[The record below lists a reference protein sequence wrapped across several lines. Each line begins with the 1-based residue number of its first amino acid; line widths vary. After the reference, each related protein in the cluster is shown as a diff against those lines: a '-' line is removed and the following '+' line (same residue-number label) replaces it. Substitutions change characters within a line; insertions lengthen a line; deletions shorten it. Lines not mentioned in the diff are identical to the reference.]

1 MITRSKA
8 GIFKPKI
15 YLSALLAQKSEPTSV
30 SQALSDPMWYKA
42 MQEKYLALKTNHT
55 WDLVLHAT
63 PVKIVGSKWVFRIK
77 YNSDGSVSRY
87 KVRLVAKGFHQT
99 HGIDHTETFSPVVK
113 ASTVRVILSLA
124 VLNQWVIR
132 QVDVNNAFL
141 NGILIEEVYMA
152 QPEGFVDSTK
162 PNHICKLNKAL
173 YGLKQA
179 PRAWFDRFKDAMISK
194 RHF

>member
-1 MITRSKA
+1 M
-8 GIFKPKI
+8 
-15 YLSALLAQKSEPTSV
+15 
-30 SQALSDPMWYKA
+30 
-42 MQEKYLALKTNHT
+42 
-55 WDLVLHAT
+55 
-63 PVKIVGSKWVFRIK
+63 
-77 YNSDGSVSRY
+77 
-87 KVRLVAKGFHQT
+87 LVAKEFHQK
-99 HGIDHTETFSPVVK
+99 HEIHYTETFSPVVK

-141 NGILIEEVYMA
+141 NGILIEDVYMA
-152 QPEGFVDSTK
+152 QPQGFVDSTK
-162 PNHICKLNKAL
+162 STHICKLNKAL